1 MTGLLNSLD
10 ADIPRNSGSFRR
22 IDILLREG
30 CVVGIPTFPH
40 STSVATTNLGERLV
54 TITQKTFADHW
65 GGMGLAEGAC
75 SVGTGFSV
83 ISGMDERHVPARPYV
98 NQVFLGSQGG
108 PGGPEVDGWLTYG
121 NAVTNG
127 LMFRDSIEI
136 DEQKYPIRIEEL
148 RIRTDSEGAGRRRGA
163 PGTVLRFGPKAG
175 TMQAFYANDGV
186 VYPPRGAQGG
196 GDAAAQEPFLLDPAG
211 HEHPVPAVGGVTMTV
226 GETLGHRLSG
236 GGGYGDPLEREAWLV
251 RQDVLSR
258 FISLDRA
265 REVYGVVFTGTTLDD
280 SLEVDETATRHLRE
294 RVHASGVG

>member
-54 TITQKTFADHW
+54 TITQKTFADRW

-83 ISGMDERHVPARPYV
+83 ISGMDERHLPARPYV
-98 NQVFLGSQGG
+98 NQVFLGCQGG

-136 DEQKYPIRIEEL
+136 DEQKYPIRVEEL

-163 PGTVLRFGPKAG
+163 PGTVLRFGPKVG
-175 TMQAFYANDGV
+175 VMQAFYANDGV

-196 GDAAAQEPFLLDPAG
+196 GDAAPQEPFLRDPSG
-211 HEHPVPAVGGVTMTV
+211 GEHPVPAVGGVTMTV

-236 GGGYGDPLEREAWLV
+236 GGGYGDPRQREADLV
-251 RQDVLSR
+251 RQDVLSH
-258 FISLDRA
+258 FVSLDRA
-265 REVYGVVFTGTTLDD
+265 REVYGVVFTGTSIDD
-280 SLEVDETATRHLRE
+280 SLEVDEAATRRLRE
-294 RVHASGVG
+294 LHHDPAVG